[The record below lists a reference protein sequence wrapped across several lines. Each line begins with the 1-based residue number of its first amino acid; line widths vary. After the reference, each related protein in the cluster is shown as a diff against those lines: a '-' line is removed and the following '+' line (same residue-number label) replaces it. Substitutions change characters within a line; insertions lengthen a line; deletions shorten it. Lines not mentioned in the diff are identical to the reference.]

1 MAPESQDGCRLFVYG
16 VAEGTP
22 NLELQAEFERF
33 GLVTDTYNTGKG
45 YAFVTFENRD
55 DARTATEELNGATV
69 CGQQIKVDVA
79 KGRWGQWPGLWRR
92 RRPRWGR
99 QRRSRLWRW
108 RLRREEGRT

>member
-1 MAPESQDGCRLFVYG
+1 MAPEAGEGCRLFVYG

-45 YAFVTFENRD
+45 YAFVTFDNSE

-69 CGQQIKVDVA
+69 CGQQIKVGGNLFVCLHQSLT
-79 KGRWGQWPGLWRR
+79 K
-92 RRPRWGR
+92 
-99 QRRSRLWRW
+99 
-108 RLRREEGRT
+108 

>member
-1 MAPESQDGCRLFVYG
+1 LDKAKENTVHKSKMAPEAGEGCRLFVYG

-45 YAFVTFENRD
+45 YAFVTFDNSE

-69 CGQQIKVDVA
+69 CGQQIKVGGNLVVCFY
-79 KGRWGQWPGLWRR
+79 
-92 RRPRWGR
+92 
-99 QRRSRLWRW
+99 RSL
-108 RLRREEGRT
+108 TK